1 MYVKGA
7 TNKKEYVKG
16 TIYKKILGGGQQAYF
31 LIRKIF

>member
-16 TIYKKILGGGQQAYF
+16 TIYKKKILGGGQQAYF
-31 LIRKIF
+31 